1 MKLLSRK
8 ALFMASALA
17 TGTIALPAAAQNTGD
32 AEQASES
39 APADPNLIIVT
50 ARKRA
55 ENLQEVPTSVAVV
68 SADTIA
74 NLVLDNV
81 SDLSKVT
88 AGLTFDDS
96 LGRDADRPVIRGQ
109 ANILGDSGV
118 AIFIDG
124 IYFSGSIVDY
134 NIDNIQRVEVVKGPQ
149 SALYGRNTYSGAINI
164 ISKST
169 ADELEGSIQ
178 ADVSEHDRYDL
189 TASIRAPIGNSLTA
203 FLSGRYFENGGE
215 YTNQFDGNKVGQ
227 QQSWSVSG
235 GLAYDDGGP
244 LTAQA
249 RVYYNE
255 TKDGQQAVFATSA
268 ADNNCLFDDGDFY
281 AGRGRYFCGTIEPQ
295 EINTDYSRQFADPD
309 DVGLRLNTLNASLR
323 FDYELTDQL
332 TLTSLTG
339 YNKVENTLVTDGDYG
354 PNSFQPATFATFPAG
369 GGTGLGIVNGSPIDF
384 SFSNA
389 AEIEDISQELR
400 LSYDGDRIDLM
411 VGAYYFDQSD
421 DDMDIRTLPADAN
434 ARAEAQSTARQ
445 NALCSPIAGCFF
457 SFFVGD
463 DPDTVIVPRNQNQ
476 LDIRNIALFG
486 AVSFDLTD
494 RLTIGVE
501 GRYSEERIKQFAI
514 SQNLGEEPSS
524 ITNATATFKD
534 FAPRVLI
541 DFQATDT
548 NLLYAVYAQGQK
560 PGGFNGPLAI
570 EADQPTFQPEDVTAY
585 EIGSKNTFLDGA
597 LTANLALFYNE
608 IEGYQ
613 LTQTVFLPPSTTSSI
628 VNAGDAE
635 ILGLELELV
644 ARPSNRLT
652 ITANYSLAD
661 SKFTRGFDEN
671 QGVLNDVADDGLVN
685 CSTGD
690 QFPDVDGCDS
700 LFGSIEGKSIP
711 RAPKHQIFADIDYR
725 APLGGG
731 GWDFLAGANVTML
744 STSFAQVHNLAETG
758 GSVVVDARLGF
769 ENDTFR
775 IQGYVK
781 NLFDEDAVVQLI
793 RYADGDASFQRNF
806 IAGLRPGRR
815 FGVVAAM
822 KF

>member
-1 MKLLSRK
+1 MKLPNRK
-8 ALFMASALA
+8 AFFVASALA
-17 TGTIALPAAAQNTGD
+17 TGTIALPAAAQSAGD
-32 AEQASES
+32 AEQVNDA
-39 APADPNLIIVT
+39 ATNPIIVT
-50 ARKRA
+50 ARKKT
-55 ENLQEVPTSVAVV
+55 ENLQEVPTTVAVV

-74 NLVLDNV
+74 NLTLDDV

-88 AGLTFDDS
+88 AGLTLDAG
-96 LGRDADRPVIRGQ
+96 LGRDANRHVIRGQ
-109 ANILGDSGV
+109 ANILGASGV

-124 IYFSGSIVDY
+124 IYFSGSIADY
-134 NIDNIQRVEVVKGPQ
+134 NIDNIERVEVVKGPQ

-169 ADELEGSIQ
+169 ADALEGSIQ

-189 TASIRAPIGNSLTA
+189 TASIRAPIGDSLTA

-215 YTNQFDGNKVGQ
+215 YTNLFDGDKVGQ

-235 GLAYDDGGP
+235 GLAYDGGGP

-249 RVYYNE
+249 RIYYNE
-255 TKDGQQAVFATSA
+255 TDDGQPAVFATSS
-268 ADNNCLFDDGDFY
+268 ADNNCLFDNGSFY
-281 AGRGRYFCGTIEPQ
+281 GGRGRYFCGTIEPG

-323 FDYELTDQL
+323 FDYELSDQL

-339 YNKVENTLVTDGDYG
+339 YNDVENTLVTDGDYG

-369 GGTGLGIVNGSPIDF
+369 GGTGLGIVNGPPIDF
-384 SFSNA
+384 SFGNTSNTK
-389 AEIEDISQELR
+389 DISQELR
-400 LSYDGDRIDLM
+400 LSYDGDRFDLLI
-411 VGAYYFDQSD
+411 GGYYFDQSD
-421 DDMDIRTLPADAN
+421 DNFDIRTLPADAN

-445 NALCSPIAGCFF
+445 NALCSPLAGCFF

-463 DPDTVIVPRNQNQ
+463 DPNTVIVPRNQNQ

-486 AVSFDLTD
+486 AVSFDVTD

-501 GRYSEERIKQFAI
+501 GRYSEERIDQVAI
-514 SQNLGEEPSS
+514 SQNLGEAISS
-524 ITNATATFKD
+524 TTSASATFKD

-541 DFQATDT
+541 DFQATDD
-548 NLLYAVYAQGQK
+548 NLLYAIYAQGQK
-560 PGGFNGPLAI
+560 PGGFNGALAI
-570 EADQPTFQPEDVTAY
+570 QANQPTFDPEDVTSY

-613 LTQTVFLPPSTTSSI
+613 LTQTVFLPPNTISSI

-644 ARPSNRLT
+644 ARPTNRLT
-652 ITANYSLAD
+652 LTANYSLAD
-661 SKFTRGFDEN
+661 SKFTSGVDEN

-690 QFPDVDGCDS
+690 QFPDVAGCDS
-700 LFGSIEGKSIP
+700 LFGSIVGKSIP
-711 RAPKHQIFADIDYR
+711 RAPKHQIFADLDYR
-725 APLGGG
+725 APLGGSD
-731 GWDFLAGANVTML
+731 WDFMAGTNVTMI

-758 GSVVVDARLGF
+758 GSVVVDARIGF
-769 ENDTFR
+769 QNDTFR

-781 NLFDEDAVVQLI
+781 NLFDEDAVAQII
-793 RYADGDASFQRNF
+793 RYADADASFQRSF